1 MMRLL
6 VPAVACIAIAA
17 TEALTTFPVPIVTG
31 LAPVVVL
38 NEVSKA
44 PNAVYRHKP
53 LAPTRTRPELSTAM
67 ELVVPAPLIVSDV
80 APVLASFLT
89 VLPYAT

>member
-1 MMRLL
+1 MRLL

-31 LAPVVVL
+31 FAPVVVL

-44 PNAVYRHKP
+44 PNAVYRHRP
-53 LAPTRTRPELSTAM
+53 LAPITTRPELSTAM
-67 ELVVPAPLIVSDV
+67 ELVVPAPVIVSDV